1 MDSKKD
7 ESGQQDVSGACNQ
20 TNATGIDIAG
30 FKAPTTLMKWLK
42 IFLVLGVILAAIAVY
57 SGWRQYLFLNAVKNS
72 AYSSEEQLNA
82 DAQANDLRQSIIGLS
97 QIAITITSIVFFF
110 IWVHRAN
117 YNARKLGSQN
127 MKFTPG
133 WSVGWY
139 FIPIFNLWKPYQAM
153 KEIWNASN
161 AVNKSGGFILGIW
174 WLLWIASGM
183 FSKASF
189 RLSLRAKELEELI
202 RSTAVTITSDF
213 VDIFS
218 GIATIILISSVFA
231 MQMAHLRRLQTD
243 TMDTKTQI

>member
-7 ESGQQDVSGACNQ
+7 ESGQQESSGAFNQ
-20 TNATGIDIAG
+20 TNIAGIDIAS
-30 FKAPTTLMKWLK
+30 FKAPTTLTKWLK
-42 IFLVLGVILAAIAVY
+42 ALLVIGIILAAAAVY

-97 QIAITITSIVFFF
+97 QVAIFITTLVFFF

-117 YNARKLGSQN
+117 YNARKLGVQN

-139 FIPIFNLWKPYQAM
+139 FIPIANLWKPYQAM
-153 KEIWNASN
+153 KEVWNGSN
-161 AVNKSGGFILGIW
+161 AFNKSGGFILGLW
-174 WLLWIASGM
+174 WLLWIVSGM

-189 RLSLRAKELEELI
+189 RLSLRAKELDELI
-202 RSTAVTITSDF
+202 SSTSVTITSDF
-213 VDIFS
+213 VDVLS
-218 GIATIILISSVFA
+218 GIATLILISSIFA
-231 MQMAHLRRLQTD
+231 MQMSHLRRLQTD
-243 TMDTKTQI
+243 TIDTLRP